1 MSDNGAGSAAER
13 KLRDYLGRVI
23 AELHD
28 TRGRLRAAESAEL
41 EPVAIVA
48 MSCHLPGG
56 VSSPEELW
64 RMLVDGGD
72 GITSFPTDRGWVGD
86 ALTHPDGHTS
96 VASAQGGFLHDAGMF
111 DPGFFGI
118 NPREALAMD
127 PQQRLVLEGAWEVV
141 ERAGIHPKS
150 LRGSQTGVFVGTNGQ
165 GYGAGMQAGMAGSEG
180 YLLTGG
186 ATSVVS
192 GRIAYTLGLEGPA
205 VTVDTACSSSLT
217 ALHLASQ
224 ALRSG
229 DCTLALV
236 GGVTVMPHPTG
247 FHEFNRQRGLSSDGR
262 CKAFSAAAD
271 GMGMAEGAAMILVEK
286 LSDTVRNGHPVLAVV
301 RGSAVNQDGAS
312 NGLTAPNGPSQQR
325 VIRAALA
332 NARLSPEDVDA
343 IEAHGTGT
351 ALGDPIEAQA
361 LLATYGQDRE
371 QPLWLGSLKSN
382 IGHTQAAAGVAS
394 IIKMVL
400 ALRHELLPRT
410 LHATEPTPHVDWSS
424 GSVSLLTEA
433 QPWPAGERVR
443 RIGVSSFGISGTN
456 AHVIVE
462 EAPVAEVT
470 ARDLVAPPLV
480 PLLVSGRTA
489 AALTAQAEQLSN
501 LDDPLVDLGL
511 SLATSRQSFEHR
523 AVVLANDRESAVAAM
538 AAVVSGD
545 SHPDVVRGVVE
556 PGMTAVLFTGQGAQV
571 AGMGRELHE
580 TYPVYAQAF
589 DAIVERIGLPLHD
602 LVFGESGEL
611 DRTDNAQAGL
621 FAVEVATFRLLE
633 SWGLRPDLLVG
644 HSIGEVA
651 AAHVAGVLS
660 LDDACALVAARGR
673 LMAALPEGGAML
685 AVEASEAELAAEFPG
700 GLPDGVDLAAVNSD
714 RSLVVSGDR
723 RTVELLDR
731 RFVEQSRRVKRL
743 AVSHAFHSHLVEPML
758 AEFAE
763 VLAGLTF
770 SAPVVPLV
778 STVELD
784 VDVATPEYWVR
795 QVRATVRFHA
805 AATRLRERGVT
816 RFVEVGPDGV
826 LSALVGTGAV
836 AVQRAGRPGVESL
849 VRGLSRLHV
858 AGIDLDW
865 AGIFAPWDGRLVP
878 LPTYAFQRQR
888 YWPALNAAG
897 DVTAA
902 GLGGADHPLLG
913 AMVSLAG
920 SDGLLLTGRLSS
932 STEDWLAQH
941 RVHGSALLPGT
952 AFVDLALRAGEQVG
966 CPVVDELTLSTPLV
980 VPERGALQ
988 LQVEVGAPTADGTR
1002 PIAVHSRPDDGE
1014 WTQHAT
1020 GVLAPTRAGGVSL
1033 DEWPPVGAEPVD
1045 ITGFYDAVQ
1054 AAGLDY
1060 GPLFQGLRAAWR
1072 LGGEVFAE
1080 VELDG
1085 DGERFGVHPALL
1097 DAALHAIAVGGL
1109 LDGTDVRLPFSWSG
1123 VALHAV
1129 GATAL
1134 RVRVSPAGA
1143 DAVALV
1149 AADATGA
1156 PVVTVDSLVLRPA
1169 VLADAGA
1176 APRDTLFRVDW
1187 VPLDGGEL
1195 VPWTL
1200 VTELSEVDEST
1211 PVVAVRVDEED
1222 ISAATKRAL
1231 SLVQVWLADPRFAE
1245 SRLVV
1250 LTGKISHPAAA
1261 AVWGLVQAAQTEHP
1275 GRFVLAEAASAFAG
1289 LDTDELRFAVRDGVV
1304 LVPRLAR
1311 VQRASEPEPIDGTV
1325 VITGGT
1331 GTLGAIVA
1339 RHLVVK
1345 HGVRNLLLLSRRGPL
1360 ATTDLA
1366 DLDADIEIVACDVAD
1381 FGQLRDVLSGRDIG
1395 LVVHAA
1401 GSTDDALVDS
1411 LTDERIDPV
1420 LAKAHA
1426 ALYLDALVDDGV
1438 PMVLFSSA
1446 AATFGAAGQANYAAA
1461 NAVLDAVARRRPNAV
1476 SVAWGL
1482 WEEASGITGRLDDV
1496 ERARVTRAGAA
1507 LTTTEGLALFDA
1519 ALAGTEPNLVA
1530 LRLDLPTQLD
1540 GVVPPLLRGLVR
1552 GRARRA
1558 EAAPTAGLG
1567 ARLAALG
1574 EAERSRTLLGVVR
1587 AEVAAV
1593 LGHGAVELVEP
1604 TSSFKDLGFDSL
1616 TAVELRNQ
1624 LGAATGLRLPATLV
1638 FDHPSPRALV
1648 DFLLPK
1654 LLGAA
1659 GPVVRATAARA
1670 ADEPIAIVAMSCR
1683 YPGGVDSPEALWRL
1697 VSTGGDAITPFPT
1710 NRGWDTDGLYDPDP
1724 ESAGKSYVVE
1734 GGFVHDADT
1743 FDPSLFG
1750 ISPREALAMDPQQRL
1765 MLEASWEVFERAG
1778 IDPTSVRG
1786 SKTGVFAGLMYHDYA
1801 ATMPV
1806 LPEGVEGYLGTG
1818 TSGSVLAG
1826 RVSYTFGLEGPAMT
1840 IDTACSS
1847 SLVALHLAAQALR
1860 SGECD
1865 MALAGGVTVLS
1876 TPAVF
1881 IDFSRQRGL
1890 AFDGRCKSFASAA
1903 DGTGWSEGI
1912 GLLLVERLS
1921 DAVKH
1926 GHPVLAVVRG
1936 SAVNQDGAS
1945 NGLTAPNGPSQE
1957 RVIRQAVANA
1967 GLQLSDVDAVEAHG
1981 TGTVLGDPIE
1991 AQALLAT
1998 YGQGRDRP
2006 LWLGSLKSN
2015 IGHSQ
2020 AAAGVGGVIKMVQ
2033 AMRHGVLPPTLHVD
2047 EPSSHV
2053 DWTSG
2058 AVELLTS
2065 PVPWENG
2072 DRPRRAAVSS
2082 FGVSGT
2088 NAHTVLE
2095 EYRAPLAEGSAAS
2108 VPWVLSATSAD
2119 ALRAL
2124 AKSLSTVD
2132 ELPGDVAW
2140 TLATGRADL
2149 DRRAVVLD
2157 QAGLGAVADGTAG
2170 TITGVAGRGGVT
2182 FVFPGQGSQW
2192 AGMAVGLLYSPVF
2205 ARAIDECAEA
2215 LAPFVDW
2222 SLREALTGRDLDRV
2236 DVVQPTLWAV
2246 MVSLAA
2252 LWRSA
2257 GVEPAAVVGHS
2268 QGEIAAA
2275 VVAGALSLADGAR
2288 VVALRSRAIAE
2299 ELHGG
2304 GMVSLAVSMADA
2316 AELISGLPLSVA
2328 AVNGPLS
2335 TVVSG
2340 DPDAVEKLLVTCEER
2355 GLRARRIPVDYA
2367 SHSAHVERIE
2377 QRLLWDLAPV
2387 APQVGALPFYSAVTG
2402 DRITTDRM
2410 DARYWYDNLRETVRF
2425 EDATR
2430 ALLRDGNSLL
2440 VEISAHPVLVTGLQE
2455 TLDGRSGAVL
2465 GTLRRDEG
2473 GLERWWTA
2481 LAEAWVVGV
2490 PVDWSSVL
2498 PRGRFVELPTYPF
2511 QRARFWPDV
2520 VHLPGDV
2527 TAVGLGFAGHP
2538 LLGATVSVAGT
2549 DDVVLTGR
2557 LSTATHPWLADHAV
2571 LGTVLLPGSAFVELA
2586 LHAGAQVGLPS
2597 LAELTIE
2604 APLVVGDEGVSVQV
2618 VASSAAV
2625 AVYSRSGETWV
2636 RHASGTLTADT
2647 TAGARLDVWP
2657 PSAAPVPVGDF
2668 YAAAADAGYGYGPA
2682 FQGLRALWRGDDEVY
2697 AEIAGP
2703 AGDGFG
2709 LHPALLDAALHGI
2722 GALRDD
2728 EGVRLPF
2735 AWTGVALHAEGA
2747 STLRVRLSG
2756 TDSVRL
2762 DIADGT
2768 GAPVATVDGLV
2779 LRPLTADQLGA
2790 RPSDLLYAIDWVPA
2804 TPGPVPAQWAVV
2816 GPDPDGAAE
2825 HLAAVVPSVDWHIDL
2840 AALAEAVD
2848 AGMPVPEVVVVTAAG
2863 VDDLLGALQAFVVD
2877 ERFQDAKAVVLGSG
2891 AQRGLVRS
2899 AAAENPGRFV
2909 LVDGVEGLS
2918 ALPDEPEVS
2927 LRSGTPFVPRLV
2939 RATGFARVLDGTVL
2953 ITGGTGGLGA
2963 LVARHLAE
2971 RHRVERLVLLSRRG
2985 LAAPGATE
2993 LVAELGV
3000 PVEVIACDAA
3010 DKVALTEALSG
3021 RTVDVV
3027 VHAAGVLD
3035 DGVLAS
3041 LTPERLA
3048 AVMRPKA
3055 DAAANLDELLGDA
3068 EFVYFSSGA
3077 ATFGTP
3083 GQANYAAANSY
3094 LDDLAARRRERGQSA
3109 VSIAWGLW
3117 ARETGMTSS
3126 ADRSGPALSDSEG
3139 LALFDAAL
3147 GADRAHV
3154 IAARIDLPGLRAR
3167 GHVPPLLRGLV
3178 PTVARREQDLTTRLA
3193 GKGAAEQGEI
3203 LLGLVRDHA
3212 AAVLG
3217 HATGDAVSPD
3227 RGFTEMG
3234 FSSLT
3239 AIELRNH
3246 LASVTDLRLPT
3257 TLVFDYP
3264 TPTKLADYLL
3274 DRVGV
3279 VDTPP
3284 LLARLDHIEADLA
3297 SADDDI
3303 RSRAVARLHAL
3314 VARYDSGPAVAS
3326 SLAEASDD
3334 EMFAFIDNE
3343 LGA

>member
-1 MSDNGAGSAAER
+1 MSDNGTAAER

-28 TRGRLRAAESAEL
+28 TRGRLRAAESAEQ
-41 EPVAIVA
+41 EPIAIVA

-56 VSSPEELW
+56 VSSPEDLW

-86 ALTHPDGHTS
+86 TLTHPDGHTS
-96 VASAQGGFLHDAGMF
+96 VTSAQGGFLHDAGLF

-141 ERAGIHPKS
+141 ERAGIHPRS

-262 CKAFSAAAD
+262 CKAFSAGAD

-286 LSDTVRNGHPVLAVV
+286 LSDAVRNGHPVLAVV

-361 LLATYGQDRE
+361 LLATYGQDRDR
-371 QPLWLGSLKSN
+371 PLWLGSLKSN

-400 ALRHELLPRT
+400 ALRNELLPLT
-410 LHATEPTPHVDWSS
+410 LHAEEPTPHVDWSS
-424 GSVSLLTEA
+424 GSVELLTA
-433 QPWPAGERVR
+433 ARPWPAGERVR

-462 EAPVAEVT
+462 EAPVEEAPVAEVGDS
-470 ARDLVAPPLV
+470 AAPPVV

-489 AALTAQAEQLSN
+489 AALTAQADRLS
-501 LDDPLVDLGL
+501 DVDAEVVDLGF

-523 AVVLANDRESAVAAM
+523 AVVLVADRESAAAGLAAVAAGE
-538 AAVVSGD
+538 S
-545 SHPDVVRGVVE
+545 SPDVLRGVVE
-556 PGMTAVLFTGQGAQV
+556 PGLLAVLFTGQGAQV

-580 TYPVYAQAF
+580 TYPVFAQAF
-589 DAIVERIGLPLHD
+589 DAVAARIGLSLHEI
-602 LVFGESGEL
+602 VFGDPGTI

-633 SWGLRPDLLVG
+633 SWGVRPDLLVG

-651 AAHVAGVLS
+651 AAHVGGVLS

-673 LMAALPEGGAML
+673 LMAGLPEGGSML
-685 AVEASEAELAAEFPG
+685 AVEASEAELAAEFPD
-700 GLPDGVDLAAVNSD
+700 GLPAGVDLAAINSD

-723 RTVELLDR
+723 EAVLEVKRTIGA
-731 RFVEQSRRVKRL
+731 QGRRVKEL
-743 AVSHAFHSHLVEPML
+743 AVSHAFHSHLVEPIL

-763 VLAGLTF
+763 VVAGLEF
-770 SAPVVPLV
+770 HAPVIPLV

-784 VDVATPEYWVR
+784 ADVANPEYWVR

-826 LSALVGTGAV
+826 LSALVGDGAV
-836 AVQRAGRPGVESL
+836 ALQRSGRPGVETL
-849 VRGLSRLHV
+849 LRGASRLHV
-858 AGIDLDW
+858 AGVDLDW
-865 AGIFAPWDGRLVP
+865 AAVFAPWHGRLVP
-878 LPTYAFQRQR
+878 LPTYAFQRRR

-932 STEDWLAQH
+932 STQDWLAQH
-941 RVHGSALLPGT
+941 RVHGAALLPGT

-966 CPVVDELTLSTPLV
+966 CPVVDELTLSMPLV
-980 VPERGALQ
+980 VPDRGALQ
-988 LQVEVGAPTADGTR
+988 LQVEVGSPTPDGTR
-1002 PIAVHSRPDDGE
+1002 PITVHSRPDDGE
-1014 WTQHAT
+1014 WTTHAA
-1020 GVLAPTRAGGVSL
+1020 GVLSPPRAGGVPL
-1033 DEWPPVGAEPVD
+1033 DEWPPAGAEPVD
-1045 ITGFYDAVQ
+1045 TTGFYDVVQ

-1060 GPLFQGLRAAWR
+1060 GPMFQGLRAAWR

-1080 VELDG
+1080 VELDA

-1109 LDGTDVRLPFSWSG
+1109 LEGTEVRLPFSWSG
-1123 VALHAV
+1123 VTLHAV

-1134 RVRVSPAGA
+1134 RVRISPAGP
-1143 DAVALV
+1143 DTVSLV

-1156 PVVTVDSLVLRPA
+1156 PVITVDSLVLRPA
-1169 VLADAGA
+1169 ATADPTT
-1176 APRDTLFRVDW
+1176 APRDTLFRLDW
-1187 VPLDGGEL
+1187 LPLDGGEL
-1195 VPWTL
+1195 LPWTL
-1200 VTELSEVDEST
+1200 VTDLSDAAGDL
-1211 PVVAVRVDEED
+1211 VAVRVDGED
-1222 ISAATKRAL
+1222 VGAAVRRAL
-1231 SLVQVWLADPRFAE
+1231 ALVQQWLADEQFAE

-1250 LTGKISHPAAA
+1250 LTGTGPAAA
-1261 AVWGLVQAAQTEHP
+1261 AVWGLVRAAQTEHP
-1275 GRFVLAEAASAFAG
+1275 GRFVLAEADAPFAG
-1289 LDTDELRFAVRDGVV
+1289 LDTDEAQFAVRDGVV

-1311 VQRASEPEPIDGTV
+1311 VPRAPEPERIDGTV

-1331 GTLGAIVA
+1331 GTLGSLVA
-1339 RHLVVK
+1339 RHLVTR
-1345 HGVRNLLLLSRRGPL
+1345 HGVTDLLLLSRRGPL
-1360 ATTDLA
+1360 ASTDLA
-1366 DLDADIEIVACDVAD
+1366 DLDATVEVVVCDVAD
-1381 FGQLRDVLSGRDIG
+1381 LDQLRTALGGRDIG

-1401 GSTDDALVDS
+1401 GSTDDALVES
-1411 LTDERIDPV
+1411 LTDDRIDPV

-1426 ALYLDALVDDGV
+1426 ALHLDALVDDGV
-1438 PMVLFSSA
+1438 PVVLFSSA

-1482 WEEASGITGRLDDV
+1482 WAQTSGITGRLDDV

-1507 LTTTEGLALFDA
+1507 LTTAEGLALFDA
-1519 ALAGTEPNLVA
+1519 ALAGTEPNLLA
-1530 LRLDLPTQLD
+1530 MRLDLPAQLD

-1574 EAERSRTLLGVVR
+1574 EAERGRALLGVVR

-1593 LGHGAVELVEP
+1593 LGHGSVELVEA

-1624 LGAATGLRLPATLV
+1624 LGAVTGLRLPATLV

-1648 DFLLPK
+1648 EFLLPK
-1654 LLGAA
+1654 LLGTV
-1659 GPVVRATAARA
+1659 GPVTAATVVKA
-1670 ADEPIAIVAMSCR
+1670 TDEPIAIVAMSCR

-1697 VSTGGDAITPFPT
+1697 VASGGDAITPFPT

-1724 ESAGKSYVVE
+1724 ESAGKSYVLE

-1786 SKTGVFAGLMYHDYA
+1786 SRTGVFAGLMYHDYA
-1801 ATMPV
+1801 ATMPI

-1840 IDTACSS
+1840 VDTACSS

-1890 AFDGRCKSFASAA
+1890 AFDGRCKSFAAAA

-1921 DAVKH
+1921 DAIER

-1967 GLQLSDVDAVEAHG
+1967 GLELSDVDAVEAHG

-1998 YGQGRDRP
+1998 YGQDRDRP

-2033 AMRHGVLPPTLHVD
+2033 ALRHGVLPPTLHVD
-2047 EPSSHV
+2047 QPSPHV
-2053 DWTSG
+2053 DWSSG
-2058 AVELLTS
+2058 AVELLTA
-2065 PVPWENG
+2065 PVAWESG
-2072 DRPRRAAVSS
+2072 ERLRRAAVSS

-2095 EYRAPLAEGSAAS
+2095 EYRAPLVEGSAAT
-2108 VPWVLSATSAD
+2108 VPWVLSGTSLEAV
-2119 ALRAL
+2119 RSL
-2124 AKSLSTVD
+2124 AGSLATVD

-2149 DRRAVVLD
+2149 DHRAVVLD
-2157 QAGLGAVADGTAG
+2157 PAGLSAVADGTAG
-2170 TITGVAGRGGVT
+2170 AITGVAGRGGVA

-2192 AGMAVGLLYSPVF
+2192 AGMAVGLLESPVF
-2205 ARAIDECAEA
+2205 ARAFDECAEA

-2222 SLREALTGRDLDRV
+2222 SLRDALAGEGLERV
-2236 DVVQPTLWAV
+2236 DVVQPALWAV
-2246 MVSLAA
+2246 NVSLAA

-2257 GVEPAAVVGHS
+2257 GVEPAAVIGHS

-2288 VVALRSRAIAE
+2288 VVALRSKAIAE
-2299 ELHGG
+2299 ELRGG

-2316 AELISGLPLSVA
+2316 SELIAGQPLSVA

-2340 DPDAVEKLLVTCEER
+2340 DADALEKLLTTCEER

-2367 SHSAHVERIE
+2367 SHSAHVELIE
-2377 QRLLWDLAPV
+2377 QRLLRDLAPV
-2387 APQVGALPFYSAVTG
+2387 SPRVGELPFYSAVTG

-2430 ALLRDGNSLL
+2430 ALLRDGNTLF
-2440 VEISAHPVLVTGLQE
+2440 VEVSAHPVLVTGLQE

-2473 GLERWWTA
+2473 GLERWWAA
-2481 LAEAWVVGV
+2481 LAEAYVVGV
-2490 PVDWSSVL
+2490 PVDWASVL

-2511 QRARFWPDV
+2511 QRTRFWPDPV
-2520 VHLPGDV
+2520 QVPGDV
-2527 TAVGLGFAGHP
+2527 TAVGLGLAGHP
-2538 LLGATVSVAGT
+2538 LLGASVPVAGT
-2549 DDVVLTGR
+2549 DDVVFTGR

-2571 LGTVLLPGSAFVELA
+2571 LGTVLLPGSAFIELA
-2586 LHAGAQVGLPS
+2586 LHVGAQVGLP
-2597 LAELTIE
+2597 AVGELTIE
-2604 APLVVGDEGVSVQV
+2604 APLAVGDEGVSVQV
-2618 VASSAAV
+2618 VVSGAAV

-2636 RHASGTLTADT
+2636 RHAAGTLTADT
-2647 TAGARLDVWP
+2647 GTGSRLDVWP
-2657 PSAAPVPVGDF
+2657 PSATPVPLGDF
-2668 YAAAADAGYGYGPA
+2668 YAAAAKAGYGYGPV
-2682 FQGLRALWRGDDEVY
+2682 FQGLRALWQGDGEVY

-2728 EGVRLPF
+2728 DGVRLPF
-2735 AWTGVALHAEGA
+2735 AWTGVALHAAGA

-2756 TDSVRL
+2756 GDSVRV
-2762 DIADGT
+2762 DIADAT

-2779 LRPLTADQLGA
+2779 LRPLTADQLEA
-2790 RPSDLLYAIDWVPA
+2790 RPSDLLYAVDWVPA
-2804 TPGPVPAQWAVV
+2804 APGPVPASWAVV

-2825 HLAAVVPSVDWHIDL
+2825 HLAGVVPAVDWHLDL
-2840 AALAEAVD
+2840 AALVEALD
-2848 AGMPVPEVVVVTAAG
+2848 AGMPVPEVVVVTATG
-2863 VDDLLGALQAFVVD
+2863 VDDLLGALRAFLGA
-2877 ERFQDAKAVVLGSG
+2877 ERLQNAKAVVLGSG

-2899 AAAENPGRFV
+2899 AAAEHPGRFV
-2909 LVDGVEGLS
+2909 LVDGVEGLA

-2927 LRSGTPFVPRLV
+2927 LRSGAAFVPRLV
-2939 RATGFARVLDGTVL
+2939 RAQGAARVLGGTVL

-2963 LVARHLAE
+2963 LLARHLAE
-2971 RHRVERLVLLSRRG
+2971 RHGVERLLLVSRRG
-2985 LAAPGATE
+2985 LDAPGAAA
-2993 LVAELGV
+2993 LVAELDV

-3010 DKVALTEALSG
+3010 DRDALAEALRG

-3035 DGVLAS
+3035 DGVIAS
-3041 LTPERLA
+3041 LTPERVA

-3068 EFVYFSSGA
+3068 EFVFFSSGA

-3094 LDDLAARRRERGQSA
+3094 LDDLAARRRERGQAA

-3117 ARETGMTSS
+3117 ARETGMTSG
-3126 ADRSGPALSDSEG
+3126 ADRSGPALSDTEG
-3139 LALFDAAL
+3139 LALFDVAL

-3154 IAARIDLPGLRAR
+3154 VAARIDLPGLRAR

-3178 PTVARREQDLTTRLA
+3178 PTVARREQDLSTRLA
-3193 GKGAAEQGEI
+3193 GKSAAEQAEI

-3246 LASVTDLRLPT
+3246 LASVTELRLPT
-3257 TLVFDYP
+3257 TLIFDYP
-3264 TPTKLADYLL
+3264 TPVKLADYLL

-3279 VDTPP
+3279 TETSP
-3284 LLARLDHIEADLA
+3284 LLTRLDHVEADLA
-3297 SADDDI
+3297 SADDDV
-3303 RSRAVARLHAL
+3303 RARAVARLHAL
-3314 VARYDSGPAVAS
+3314 VARYDAVPAVAS